1 VLVRVI
7 VVAHAVMDL
16 AAGMA
21 ALDLDRRMADGK
33 LSAEASLQVAHDMF
47 RLLEPAIADHHV
59 AAERHLL
66 R

>member
-1 VLVRVI
+1 MI
-7 VVAHAVMDL
+7 VVAGTMMDL

-33 LSAEASLQVAHDMF
+33 FPAQPALELSHDVF
-47 RLLEPAIADHHV
+47 RFLEPAIAHHHV